1 MATSVTSYPKI
12 GTTAWRALRARAV
25 TAPSTKFNSANVAT
39 ILSYDSVKSAADNV
53 VYPMQKL
60 GLIDESGTLTERGNK
75 WRNDASY
82 AEACQEILDAIYP
95 SDLAG
100 LTAADGSPDK
110 AMVTRWFQYKNF
122 GQANAN
128 KMAITYVMIA
138 EKKLPEPPSDK
149 ESKPKAKKQAPGTAA
164 KASNSASNPAANP
177 AVNDAETTPVPPAQV
192 AQSVARPDIHLDF
205 QIHIAADARPDQIE
219 AIFASMAKH
228 LYSAA

>member
-25 TAPSTKFNSANVAT
+25 TAPSTKFNPANAAS
-39 ILSYDSVKSAADNV
+39 ILSYDSAKSAADNV

-100 LTAADGSPDK
+100 LTAADGNPDK
-110 AMVTRWFQYKNF
+110 AMVTRWFQHKNF
-122 GQANAN
+122 GQANAS

-138 EKKLPEPPSDK
+138 
-149 ESKPKAKKQAPGTAA
+149 
-164 KASNSASNPAANP
+164 
-177 AVNDAETTPVPPAQV
+177 
-192 AQSVARPDIHLDF
+192 
-205 QIHIAADARPDQIE
+205 
-219 AIFASMAKH
+219 
-228 LYSAA
+228 